1 MSSSIP
7 AWVAAAA
14 PPVLLCGPLIWCG
27 VRRLVRSLRAADRLC
42 SEVAA
47 AGRPF
52 TAQERAVSQAQMV
65 AYAERIVCAQYE
77 AVAALYEQPPMSD
90 SRS

>member
-1 MSSSIP
+1 MDVLL
-7 AWVAAAA
+7 ALA

-52 TAQERAVSQAQMV
+52 TAQERAVMQAQMV
-65 AYAERIVCAQYE
+65 AHAERIVCAQYE